1 MGGGTAEC
9 GFQDFEFLPLETR
22 LNISVTKMKTV
33 WDSRPAFE
41 FF

>member
-9 GFQDFEFLPLETR
+9 GFQDFEFLPLETPPEHQR
-22 LNISVTKMKTV
+22 DKE
-33 WDSRPAFE
+33 PAFE